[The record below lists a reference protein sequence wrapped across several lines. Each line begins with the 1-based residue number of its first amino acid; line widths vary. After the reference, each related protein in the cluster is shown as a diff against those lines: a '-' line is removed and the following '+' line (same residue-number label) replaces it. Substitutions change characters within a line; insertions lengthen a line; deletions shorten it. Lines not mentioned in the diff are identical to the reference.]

1 MNWLSKKLPVNGCL
15 FFAFTVI
22 GCGSVYINAYWL
34 KHNPEAALPATII
47 VAVVGGVITFIALIS
62 TYIRER

>member
-1 MNWLSKKLPVNGCL
+1 MNRLSKKLVVNGCL

-22 GCGSVYINAYWL
+22 GCGLVYINAYWF

-47 VAVVGGVITFIALIS
+47 GAVVGGVITLIVLIS